1 VSSAASKRLQ
11 IDLTNKAASKYGD
24 IAVLWQLHRSI
35 GAAQAAADKATNS
48 LICWFAPQHSSG

>member
-1 VSSAASKRLQ
+1 LQ